1 MGLRRRRQQVKP
13 VEKKV
18 SVTVDAQGIQTF
30 LSGVAAKR
38 QQGASIRFV
47 CIGTD
52 QSTGDAFGPLVGSM
66 LKEYGWADVIGTLDR
81 PLDAKQ
87 IAVQQIS
94 PREGTITITIDACLG
109 KADSVGK
116 YAVSEG
122 PLRPG
127 EGVGLKLDPIGD
139 YAIAGVVNELGPKP
153 YRTLQATSL
162 YLVMEM
168 AREAAGA
175 IDRALRCQADG
186 DSLANH
192 KEELR

>member
-1 MGLRRRRQQVKP
+1 MGLRRRQHRVKP
-13 VEKKV
+13 VEKKA
-18 SVTVDAQGIQTF
+18 SVTVDAQGIETF
-30 LSGVAAKR
+30 LQAVAVKR
-38 QQGASIRFV
+38 KQGASIRFV

-66 LKEYGWADVIGTLDR
+66 LKEFGWKDVIGTLGC
-81 PLDAKQ
+81 PFDAKQ
-87 IAVQQIS
+87 IATLQIA
-94 PREGTITITIDACLG
+94 PQEGMITITIDACLG

-168 AREAAGA
+168 AKAAA
-175 IDRALRCQADG
+175 SSIDRALR
-186 DSLANH
+186 
-192 KEELR
+192 